1 MWFVVWENSSLFS
14 SQQWLFITNY
24 IKEVIMDA
32 KVFELSIEQQFKL
45 QCLQQEFQDLE
56 REQVINY
63 LLDTMQQIMARDNL
77 IRDLMKNSLF

>member
-1 MWFVVWENSSLFS
+1 
-14 SQQWLFITNY
+14 
-24 IKEVIMDA
+24 MDA

>member
-1 MWFVVWENSSLFS
+1 
-14 SQQWLFITNY
+14 
-24 IKEVIMDA
+24 MDA
-32 KVFELSIEQQFKL
+32 TVFELSLEQQFEL
-45 QCLQQEFQDLE
+45 QCLQQEFQNLE

>member
-1 MWFVVWENSSLFS
+1 
-14 SQQWLFITNY
+14 
-24 IKEVIMDA
+24 MDA
-32 KVFELSIEQQFKL
+32 KVFELSVEQQFKL

>member
-1 MWFVVWENSSLFS
+1 
-14 SQQWLFITNY
+14 
-24 IKEVIMDA
+24 MDA

-77 IRDLMKNSLF
+77 IRDLMKDSLL